1 MKIEQAIKVAKS
13 YNRWRTGE
21 DKRNQTD
28 WMREDNITLAD
39 ITKAINV
46 LVANAETSLNEM
58 DDGK

>member
-28 WMREDNITLAD
+28 WMREDNITFQILPRR
-39 ITKAINV
+39 
-46 LVANAETSLNEM
+46 LM
-58 DDGK
+58 C

>member
-46 LVANAETSLNEM
+46 LVENAETSLNEM

>member
-1 MKIEQAIKVAKS
+1 MKLEQAIKVARS
-13 YNRWRTGE
+13 YNRWRAGE

-46 LVANAETSLNEM
+46 LILNAETSLNEM

>member
-46 LVANAETSLNEM
+46 LLENAEKSLNEM